1 MLDFWIILSD
11 FKFNSKLFIE
21 QFYIFQTSTT
31 GMLTAEYI
39 VNLYIYIKIS
49 CIYIK
54 QYSEQLKV
62 LSVSLS

>member
-1 MLDFWIILSD
+1 
-11 FKFNSKLFIE
+11 
-21 QFYIFQTSTT
+21 
-31 GMLTAEYI
+31 MLTAEYI

-49 CIYIK
+49 CIYVK